1 MSEASEILLEMS
13 RKKINGLAFSVKVQ
27 AIVIILLAF
36 FMWRLETR
44 VNTIGKTQEEA
55 EALIN
60 D

>member
-44 VNTIGKTQEEA
+44 VNSIGKTQEEA
-55 EALIN
+55 ESLIN

>member
-27 AIVIILLAF
+27 AIVIILLVF

>member
-27 AIVIILLAF
+27 AIVIILLVF

-55 EALIN
+55 ESLIN

>member
-1 MSEASEILLEMS
+1 MNETSEILLEMS

-44 VNTIGKTQEEA
+44 VNSIGKTQEEA

>member
-1 MSEASEILLEMS
+1 MNETSEILLEMS

-44 VNTIGKTQEEA
+44 VNSIGKTQEEA
-55 EALIN
+55 ESLIN

>member
-1 MSEASEILLEMS
+1 MKETSEILLEMS

-44 VNTIGKTQEEA
+44 VSSIGKTQEEA
-55 EALIN
+55 ESLIN